1 MGRKEIQLG
10 LVALVTVAFAG
21 ETQLHREGAFWVE
34 VEKGSEPVAA
44 HGNIQVSTIGG
55 VSIKGAPGN
64 HLSYSVVKR
73 VKAGNEAQARRLLGA
88 YNVRVSRKGEL
99 TYLVVQG
106 GSEMAELEVTAPQ
119 ASSLVVVKTAG
130 GAVDACELRR
140 RNQSRDRRGAREHR
154 PGCR

>member
-34 VEKGSEPVAA
+34 VEKGSEPVTA

-73 VKAGNEAQARRLLGA
+73 VKAGNEAQPAPARRLQCSA
-88 YNVRVSRKGEL
+88 SRKGEL

-119 ASSLVVVKTAG
+119 ASSLVVVRRL
-130 GAVDACELRR
+130 AVPSML
-140 RNQSRDRRGAREHR
+140 
-154 PGCR
+154 